1 MVGIAIGLGL
11 AIAVGRLMKSFLYGV
26 SPTDPLTLTAVPIL
40 LALVALA
47 ATYVP
52 ARRAVRVDPMSSL
65 RAE

>member
-1 MVGIAIGLGL
+1 MDPQIMTA
-11 AIAVGRLMKSFLYGV
+11 APRLV
-26 SPTDPLTLTAVPIL
+26 IILTAVPVL

-52 ARRAVRVDPMSSL
+52 ASRPVRVDPMSSL

>member
-1 MVGIAIGLGL
+1 VA
-11 AIAVGRLMKSFLYGV
+11 
-26 SPTDPLTLTAVPIL
+26 IL

-52 ARRAVRVDPMSSL
+52 AGRAVRVDPMSSL